1 MEIDAA
7 AVAGKNWPEVL
18 AYAEEVRSGRA
29 RVNADRKKA
38 VDRFFRDLKN
48 PAYEIQPEA
57 PEFCIGI
64 IEGTLCHQQGERID
78 GTPLRGRRVRLLPFQ
93 KWIIY
98 NLVGFYHTGT
108 AVTRFHEALIFV
120 PRKNIKTEFA
130 AELAWALALW
140 YRKSGSKVYLV
151 AAALLQSLET
161 YNFLAYNVRH
171 MGEDAKKGGHFRII
185 DNNNEHSLTATM
197 GDGSIMI
204 RALAA
209 SPDVQ
214 DSLNCNIAVVDELHA
229 LKSPKQYD
237 LFQQAMIAYSNKLLI
252 GISSAGDNEQGFLGQ
267 RLKYARSVLDGTRSD
282 EQFFIFLC
290 CADPDENGVIDYTSA
305 AVHEMANPAYG
316 VSVRQDE
323 IMTAALQAQNDPQMR
338 KDFFSKRLNV
348 FTAARKAY
356 FDVEEFRKSDA
367 AYSWSL
373 QELAR
378 LPIRWYG
385 GADLSKMHDLTAAAL
400 YGNYKGTDIIIGHAW
415 FPVVRAHEKQDKD
428 KIPLFLWQEL
438 GLLDMSNDAVVNHA
452 EVVAWFQKMR
462 AAGFRIASVG
472 HDRKFCREYFM
483 GMKQAGF
490 QIVDQPQYFY
500 KKSEGFRRIETS
512 AKSGH
517 LYYMHSPAFEYCV
530 ENVSAIEKTDDMI
543 QFEKIRPETRID
555 IFDAAVFAAIRYLEA
570 MEHETSAAS
579 WWEDRT

>member
-1 MEIDAA
+1 MENEAGTIH
-7 AVAGKNWPEVL
+7 GKNWPVVL
-18 AYAEEVRSGRA
+18 QYAEDVRSGRA
-29 RVNADRKKA
+29 RVNAARRQA

-48 PAYEIQPEA
+48 PAYEMRPDA
-57 PEFCIGI
+57 PEFCISI

-98 NLVGFYHTGT
+98 NLAGFYHAGT
-108 AVTRFHEALIFV
+108 TVTRFHEALLFF

-140 YRKSGSKVYLV
+140 NRKSGSKVYLV
-151 AAALLQSLET
+151 AAALMQSLEAF
-161 YNFLAYNVRH
+161 NFLSYNVRH

-185 DNNNEHSLTATM
+185 DNNNEHSLSATM

-214 DSLNCNIAVVDELHA
+214 DSLNCNVAIVDELHA

-267 RLKYARSVLDGTRSD
+267 RLKYARAVLDGTAVD
-282 EQFFIFLC
+282 EQLFIFLC
-290 CADPDENGVIDYTSA
+290 CADPDENGVIDYLNPE
-305 AVHEMANPAYG
+305 VHEMANPAYG
-316 VSVRQDE
+316 VSVRPDE
-323 IMTAALQAQNDPQMR
+323 IMTAAQQAQNDPQMR
-338 KDFFSKRLNV
+338 KDFLAKRLNV
-348 FTAARKAY
+348 FTAARRAY

-373 QELAR
+373 EELTR
-378 LPIRWYG
+378 LPVRWYG
-385 GADLSKMHDLTAAAL
+385 GADLSKLHDLTAAAL
-400 YGNYKGTDIIIGHAW
+400 FGNYKGTDIIIGHAW
-415 FPVVRAHEKQDKD
+415 FPIVRAHEKAEKD
-428 KIPLFLWQEL
+428 KIPLFLWKEL
-438 GLLDMSNDAVVNHA
+438 GLLDMTNDAVVNHA

-462 AAGFRIASVG
+462 AAGFRIASIG
-472 HDRKFCREYFM
+472 HDRKFCREYFV
-483 GMKQAGF
+483 GMKAAGF

-512 AKSGH
+512 AKSGK
-517 LYYMHSPAFEYCV
+517 LYYLHSPAFEYCI

-555 IFDAAVFAAIRYLEA
+555 IFDAAVFASIRYLEA

-579 WWEDRT
+579 WWEDKK

>member
-1 MEIDAA
+1 
-7 AVAGKNWPEVL
+7 
-18 AYAEEVRSGRA
+18 
-29 RVNADRKKA
+29 
-38 VDRFFRDLKN
+38 
-48 PAYEIQPEA
+48 
-57 PEFCIGI
+57 
-64 IEGTLCHQQGERID
+64 
-78 GTPLRGRRVRLLPFQ
+78 
-93 KWIIY
+93 
-98 NLVGFYHTGT
+98 
-108 AVTRFHEALIFV
+108 
-120 PRKNIKTEFA
+120 
-130 AELAWALALW
+130 
-140 YRKSGSKVYLV
+140 
-151 AAALLQSLET
+151 
-161 YNFLAYNVRH
+161 
-171 MGEDAKKGGHFRII
+171 
-185 DNNNEHSLTATM
+185 
-197 GDGSIMI
+197 
-204 RALAA
+204 
-209 SPDVQ
+209 
-214 DSLNCNIAVVDELHA
+214 
-229 LKSPKQYD
+229 
-237 LFQQAMIAYSNKLLI
+237 
-252 GISSAGDNEQGFLGQ
+252 
-267 RLKYARSVLDGTRSD
+267 
-282 EQFFIFLC
+282 
-290 CADPDENGVIDYTSA
+290 
-305 AVHEMANPAYG
+305 
-316 VSVRQDE
+316 
-323 IMTAALQAQNDPQMR
+323 
-338 KDFFSKRLNV
+338 
-348 FTAARKAY
+348 
-356 FDVEEFRKSDA
+356 
-367 AYSWSL
+367 
-373 QELAR
+373 
-378 LPIRWYG
+378 
-385 GADLSKMHDLTAAAL
+385 MHDLTAAAL

>member
-1 MEIDAA
+1 MEIDAGT
-7 AVAGKNWPEVL
+7 VAGKHWAEVL
-18 AYAEEVRSGRA
+18 AYAEEIRSGRA

-48 PAYEIQPEA
+48 PAFEIRPEG

-93 KWIIY
+93 KFIIY
-98 NLVGFYHTGT
+98 NLTGFYHRGTGI
-108 AVTRFHEALIFV
+108 TRFHEALLFF

-130 AELAWALALW
+130 ASLAWALGIW
-140 YRKSGSKVYLV
+140 NRKSGSKIYLV
-151 AAALLQSLET
+151 AAALLQAQESF
-161 YNFLAYNVRH
+161 NFLAYNIRH

-197 GDGSIMI
+197 GDGSVMI

-214 DSLNCNIAVVDELHA
+214 DSLNCNVAIVDELHA

-267 RLKYARSVLDGTRSD
+267 RLKYARAVLDGTIVD
-282 EQFFIFLC
+282 EQLFIFLC

-316 VSVRQDE
+316 VSVRPEE

-338 KDFFSKRLNV
+338 KDFLAKRLNV
-348 FTAARKAY
+348 FTAARRAY
-356 FDVEEFRKSDA
+356 FDIEEFRKSDT

-373 QELAR
+373 EELAR

-415 FPVVRAHEKQDKD
+415 FPIVRAHEKQDKD
-428 KIPLFLWQEL
+428 KIPLFLWNEL
-438 GLLDMSNDAVVNHA
+438 GFLDMTNDAVVNHA

-472 HDRKFCREYFM
+472 HDRKFCREYFV
-483 GMKQAGF
+483 GMKAAGF

-500 KKSEGFRRIETS
+500 KKSEGFRRIEPS
-512 AKSGH
+512 AKSGK
-517 LYYMHSPAFEYCV
+517 LYYLHSPAFEYCV
-530 ENVSAIEKTDDMI
+530 ENVTAIEKTDDMI

-579 WWEDRT
+579 WWEDKT